1 MSEPIL
7 SPQCARCAHYRG
19 PGGKIKRIGDAFA
32 MIAFATCDAY
42 PQGHSRRNFSELYDH
57 RFPFKGDRGVRFEPR
72 PDQEEW
78 RRGQQS

>member
-19 PGGKIKRIGDAFA
+19 PGGKIKRIGDGFA
-32 MIAFATCDAY
+32 MIAFVTCDAY
-42 PQGHSRRNFSELYDH
+42 PRGIPGKICSERHDH
-57 RFPFKGDRGVRFEPR
+57 RFPFKGDHGIRFEPR

-78 RRGQQS
+78 RRGQES